1 MIGLLPTARGLLGG
15 RHHHCKQLVG
25 PRKGRELD
33 THPVGLCVPAK
44 EVVLHPDP
52 IHLNV
57 LLEQHVGEAVDVTS
71 LAEVTQVWSLTQF
84 ISVDLSQSR
93 IGVKECVLH
102 KRKIKVCVS
111 CC

>member
-1 MIGLLPTARGLLGG
+1 MVGLLPSARGLFGG
-15 RHHHCKQLVG
+15 RHHHSKQLVG

-57 LLEQHVGEAVDVTS
+57 LLEQHVGEAVYVAG
-71 LAEVTQVWSLTQF
+71 LAEVPQVWSLTQF
-84 ISVDLSQSR
+84 YSVDFSQSR
-93 IGVKECVLH
+93 VGG
-102 KRKIKVCVS
+102 
-111 CC
+111 

>member
-1 MIGLLPTARGLLGG
+1 MVGLLPSARCLFGG
-15 RHHHCKQLVG
+15 RHNHCKQLVG

-71 LAEVTQVWSLTQF
+71 LAEVPQVWSLTQF
-84 ISVDLSQSR
+84 YSVDFSQSKN
-93 IGVKECVLH
+93 GK
-102 KRKIKVCVS
+102 
-111 CC
+111 